1 MKVRWKKLLVKTSVW
16 VTAEIILTVV
26 GLDNLA
32 DYSEFVLQSQELTQ
46 VTEAFSNLITLIS

>member
-1 MKVRWKKLLVKTSVW
+1 MQVRWKKLFLKTSVW
-16 VTAEIILTVV
+16 LTAEIILTVV

-32 DYSEFVLQSQELTQ
+32 DYSEFVLQNQNITQ

>member
-1 MKVRWKKLLVKTSVW
+1 MQVRWKKLFLKTSVW
-16 VTAEIILTVV
+16 LTAEIILTVV

-32 DYSEFVLQSQELTQ
+32 DYSEFVLQNQTMTQ